1 MFRGPGSRSPGVPV
15 TTKTDTVAA
24 TPDDLADP
32 RFATG
37 PVLGVAA
44 LAAAVLVPSA
54 TRYGYFG
61 DELYFLAAGRRLSF
75 GYADQGPVLPLLA
88 ALADTVAPGSLV
100 VLRLP
105 AIVVTVA
112 AVVLSAAVAREFGG
126 GRGAQLLTA
135 VGYATSPFLLMQAKN
150 LSTNA
155 IDSALW
161 VLITWLVVRW
171 VRTRRDGLLL
181 AAAVVTAIDMQVK
194 WLIPFFWI
202 AVAISSAALGPREL
216 VRRPLLWAGGLIVL
230 LVSLPTLIWQSGH
243 GWPQLGLS
251 AAVRAE
257 QQFTGGPAGFV
268 PLAVLIAG
276 ALGAVLLCYGLW
288 VLLRH
293 ETLRPYRF
301 LGAATVLLLVV
312 FLVTGGRVY
321 YLAGMYA
328 MVFAAGAV
336 GLVASVRRT
345 GSRRRRRVLVGSGA
359 ALLVLSLVLIA
370 GSTPWRDP
378 GDIAPPADDTEAAMN
393 IGLFGEFGWPELAT
407 AVVAAYRSLTPAEQA
422 RSAVITGSYWQ
433 AGALDQLARADL
445 PAVYSPARGFGYF
458 GAPADSATT
467 MVCVGGDED
476 RLRAQFATLEPI
488 GRVDTRLGFLDNTR
502 DVTLWKCAQP
512 RRPWAQVWPEWMHL

>member
-1 MFRGPGSRSPGVPV
+1 M
-15 TTKTDTVAA
+15 TTKTDTVAPPA
-24 TPDDLADP
+24 ESSTGR

-37 PVLGVAA
+37 PVLGIAAVAA
-44 LAAAVLVPSA
+44 VVLVASA

-88 ALADTVAPGSLV
+88 ALGDTVAPGSLV

-105 AIVVTVA
+105 AIIVTVA
-112 AVVLSAAVAREFGG
+112 AVVVSALTARELGG
-126 GRGAQLLTA
+126 GRGAQVLTA

-161 VLITWLVVRW
+161 VLIGWLVVRW

-181 AAAVVTAIDMQVK
+181 AAALITAIDMQVK

-202 AVAISSAALGPREL
+202 AVAISALIWGPREL
-216 VRRPLLWAGGLIVL
+216 VRRPLLWVGGVIVALASVPSL
-230 LVSLPTLIWQSGH
+230 LWQAGH
-243 GWPQLGLS
+243 GWPQLALG
-251 AAVRAE
+251 AVVREE
-257 QQFTGGPAGFV
+257 QQYTGGPAAFV

-288 VLLRH
+288 ALLRH

-301 LGAATVLLLVV
+301 LGATTVLLIVV
-312 FLVTGGRVY
+312 FVVSGGRVY
-321 YLAGMYA
+321 YLAGMYGV
-328 MVFAAGAV
+328 VFAAGAV
-336 GLVASVRRT
+336 GVVAAVQRS
-345 GSRRRRRVLVGSGA
+345 GSRRRRRVLLGSGA
-359 ALLVLSLVLIA
+359 ALVALSLVLIA
-370 GSTPWRDP
+370 GSTPWQDP
-378 GDIAPPADDTEAAMN
+378 RDIAPPATDTEAAMN
-393 IGLFGEFGWPELAT
+393 IGLFGEFGWPELAA
-407 AVVAAYRSLTPAEQA
+407 AVVAAHRSLTPAEQA
-422 RSAVITGSYWQ
+422 RSAVITESYWQ
-433 AGALDQLARADL
+433 AGALDQLARVEL
-445 PAVYSPARGFGYF
+445 PDVHSPSRGFGYF
-458 GAPADSATT
+458 GAPAESATT
-467 MVCVGGDED
+467 LVCVGGAED

-488 GRVDTRLGFLDNTR
+488 GYVDTRLGFAGNTR

>member
-24 TPDDLADP
+24 TSDDLAVP

-44 LAAAVLVPSA
+44 FAAVVLVLSA

-100 VLRLP
+100 ALRLP

-112 AVVLSAAVAREFGG
+112 AVVISAAIARELGG
-126 GRGAQLLTA
+126 GRAAQLLTA

-202 AVAISSAALGPREL
+202 AVAISSAVLGPREL
-216 VRRPLLWAGGLIVL
+216 VRRPLLWAGGLI
-230 LVSLPTLIWQSGH
+230 
-243 GWPQLGLS
+243 
-251 AAVRAE
+251 
-257 QQFTGGPAGFV
+257 
-268 PLAVLIAG
+268 
-276 ALGAVLLCYGLW
+276 
-288 VLLRH
+288 
-293 ETLRPYRF
+293 
-301 LGAATVLLLVV
+301 
-312 FLVTGGRVY
+312 
-321 YLAGMYA
+321 
-328 MVFAAGAV
+328 
-336 GLVASVRRT
+336 
-345 GSRRRRRVLVGSGA
+345 
-359 ALLVLSLVLIA
+359 
-370 GSTPWRDP
+370 
-378 GDIAPPADDTEAAMN
+378 
-393 IGLFGEFGWPELAT
+393 
-407 AVVAAYRSLTPAEQA
+407 
-422 RSAVITGSYWQ
+422 
-433 AGALDQLARADL
+433 
-445 PAVYSPARGFGYF
+445 
-458 GAPADSATT
+458 
-467 MVCVGGDED
+467 
-476 RLRAQFATLEPI
+476 
-488 GRVDTRLGFLDNTR
+488 
-502 DVTLWKCAQP
+502 
-512 RRPWAQVWPEWMHL
+512 

>member
-1 MFRGPGSRSPGVPV
+1 M
-15 TTKTDTVAA
+15 TTKTDTAA
-24 TPDDLADP
+24 PPSDMPADRP
-32 RFATG
+32 FATG

-44 LAAAVLVPSA
+44 VAAVVLVLSA

-100 VLRLP
+100 ALRLP
-105 AIVVTVA
+105 AIVVTVV
-112 AVVLSAAVAREFGG
+112 AVVVSALIAREFGG
-126 GRGAQLLTA
+126 GRPAQVLTA

-161 VLITWLVVRW
+161 VLITWLIVRW

-202 AVAISSAALGPREL
+202 ALAIGSLSFGPRDL
-216 VRRPLLWAGGLIVL
+216 VRRPLLWVGGVIVL
-230 LVSLPTLIWQSGH
+230 SVSIPSLLWQAAH
-243 GWPQLGLS
+243 GWPQLGLG
-251 AAVRAE
+251 AVVREE
-257 QQFTGGPAGFV
+257 QQYTGGQAMFV

-276 ALGAVLLCYGLW
+276 ALGAVLLCYGVW
-288 VLLRH
+288 ALLRY

-301 LGAATVLLLVV
+301 LGVSTVLLLVV
-312 FLVTGGRVY
+312 FLVSGGRVY
-321 YLAGMYA
+321 YLAGMYG
-328 MVFAAGAV
+328 MVFAAGSVALVGAV
-336 GLVASVRRT
+336 QRT
-345 GSRRRRRVLVGSGA
+345 GSRRRRRILLGSGA
-359 ALLVLSLVLIA
+359 ALAALSLVLIA
-370 GSTPWRDP
+370 GSTPWQNP
-378 GDIAPPADDTEAAMN
+378 GDIAPPANDTEAAMN
-393 IGLFGEFGWPELAT
+393 IGLFGEFGWPELA
-407 AVVAAYRSLTPAEQA
+407 AAAVAAHRSLTPAEQA
-422 RSAVITGSYWQ
+422 HSAVLAESYWQ
-433 AGALDQLARADL
+433 AGALDQLARAEL
-445 PAVYSPARGFGYF
+445 PEVHSPSRGFGYF

-476 RLRAQFATLEPI
+476 RMRAQFAILEPI
-488 GRVDTRLGFLDNTR
+488 GHVDTRLGFLGNTL

-512 RRPWAQVWPEWMHL
+512 RRPWSQVWPEWMHL